1 MSTAIT
7 TQLNQVF
14 TLFLCLFLQALPFLL
29 LGIIISSWLLVFVNQ
44 RQLLARLPRNP
55 LLEVLLGSCMGLFL
69 PVCQYGNIP
78 LARRLLIQRV
88 PVPLVV
94 SFLLA
99 APTINPLVIWLTI
112 IAFPQEPEIV
122 FWRVVFAWLTA
133 IIVGCIF
140 ISYQGKRSL
149 PAFDNINLEPNP
161 LLLKTGTFLPII
173 NANQPLLIGSKIHVS
188 NPEVQS
194 LKNEDSRL
202 YLFLD
207 NLIRELLELG
217 CFLII
222 GSIISAT
229 IQVFFLKT
237 DLLLWGGNNF
247 AKIFSAML
255 FGSVSSLGST
265 IDTLTITNLRE
276 VLTNGSMIALLLFGS
291 FFDIKSLVLM
301 LATFRYKEVIYLF
314 ILTFQ
319 LVSFFSIP
327 L

>member
-1 MSTAIT
+1 M

-14 TLFLCLFLQALPFLL
+14 TLFFCLFLQALPFLL
-29 LGIIISSWLLVFVNQ
+29 LGVIISSWLLVFVNQ

-112 IAFPQEPEIV
+112 SAFPQEPEIV
-122 FWRVVFAWLTA
+122 FWRVVFAWLIA

-149 PAFDNINLEPNP
+149 LVIDNLNLEPTP
-161 LLLKTGTFLPII
+161 LLLQTGTFLPII
-173 NANQPLLIGSKIHVS
+173 NASQPLLIGSKIHVS
-188 NPEVQS
+188 NQEVQS
-194 LKNEDSRL
+194 VKNEDSKL

-207 NLIRELLELG
+207 NLIKELLEFG
-217 CFLII
+217 SFLII
-222 GSIISAT
+222 GSAIAAI

-237 DLLLWGGNNF
+237 DLLLWGENNF
-247 AKIFSAML
+247 AKILSAML
-255 FGSVSSLGST
+255 FGSVSSLGS
-265 IDTLTITNLRE
+265 IVNTLTITNLRE
-276 VLTNGSMIALLLFGS
+276 VLTNGSMIALLLFSS
-291 FFDIKSLVLM
+291 FFDIKSLVLTV
-301 LATFRYKEVIYLF
+301 AAFRYKEVIYLF

-319 LVSFFSIP
+319 LVSFFSIS